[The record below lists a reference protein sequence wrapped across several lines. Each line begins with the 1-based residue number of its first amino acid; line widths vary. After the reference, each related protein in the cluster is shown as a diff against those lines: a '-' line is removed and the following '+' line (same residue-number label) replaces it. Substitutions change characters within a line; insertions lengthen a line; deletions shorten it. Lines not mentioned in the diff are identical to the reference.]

1 MPMPF
6 DFLSDV
12 VKILNE
18 WTKIWSNTFY
28 VAMNLFINLSTF
40 IFGKTNESF
49 SISQQEMLLKMTC
62 DVRHPKVLCVVQ
74 K

>member
-1 MPMPF
+1 MSELKF
-6 DFLSDV
+6 DQTL
-12 VKILNE
+12 
-18 WTKIWSNTFY
+18 FY
-28 VAMNLFINLSTF
+28 VAMNLFINLSHF

-62 DVRHPKVLCVVQ
+62 DVRHRKLCVVQ